1 MHTPNPNTLTV
12 GKSLPSSRSSLA
24 FQLQS
29 KNPTSRL
36 RLNISPPPK
45 VFTALFKVLRR
56 EVRRGREGI
65 CFRRYILVCYLK
77 ILSLVGPI
85 LVKKKSTNLQ
95 KYAIKSVCPQ
105 CPCSGNT
112 HEKREILERRKSLF
126 DCQVFSPEKEYQ
138 ACTLH
143 GIVAW
148 FFGRFLGVQCAEGAP
163 QKTVSNCGKV
173 AKMGDK
179 NIVNLQSKFF
189 V

>member
-112 HEKREILERRKSLF
+112 HEKREILERRKSLLTVKF
-126 DCQVFSPEKEYQ
+126 LAQKKNIKHARCM
-138 ACTLH
+138 ALLH
-143 GIVAW
+143 G
-148 FFGRFLGVQCAEGAP
+148 FLVVFWGCNVQRVHP
-163 QKTVSNCGKV
+163 K
-173 AKMGDK
+173 
-179 NIVNLQSKFF
+179 
-189 V
+189 